1 MGRLDSIK
9 AKLAKLLIEVE
20 MSVIKTDN
28 GVLTYEGEEIAE
40 GVAVYVEDEE
50 GNRTPA
56 ADGVYVLED
65 GREMTVEGGK
75 VASIVEKKEEEKPE
89 EPTEEEPAPSEDVKA
104 EEEPVPAEEPAE
116 ETPVEEE
123 PKEDEK
129 DVIAELTKRVED
141 LEAAMEELIAA
152 MEGLKTE
159 TLSKLNMSAAKPA
172 SEEFEQIAKPKTTG
186 DSRVDKLIN
195 GWNK

>member
-89 EPTEEEPAPSEDVKA
+89 EPTEEEPTEEEPAPAEDVKA
-104 EEEPVPAEEPAE
+104 EEEPAE

-141 LEAAMEELIAA
+141 LEAA

>member
-20 MSVIKTDN
+20 MSVLKTDN

-89 EPTEEEPAPSEDVKA
+89 EPTEEEPTEEEPAPAEDVKA
-104 EEEPVPAEEPAE
+104 EEEPAE

-129 DVIAELTKRVED
+129 DVIVELTKRVEY

-172 SEEFEQIAKPKTTG
+172 TEEFEQIAKPKTTG
-186 DSRVDKLIN
+186 DSRVDRFLQRFGN
-195 GWNK
+195 

>member
-1 MGRLDSIK
+1 MGKLDSIK

-20 MSVIKTDN
+20 MSVLKTDK

-40 GVAVYVEDEE
+40 GVLVYVEDEE
-50 GNRTPA
+50 GQRTPA
-56 ADGVYVLED
+56 ADGDYVLED
-65 GREMTVEGGK
+65 GRTITVAEGK
-75 VASIVEKKEEEKPE
+75 VTSIVEKKEEEAPE
-89 EPTEEEPAPSEDVKA
+89 EPTEEEPAPAEDVKA
-104 EEEPVPAEEPAE
+104 EEEPAPAEEPAE

-129 DVIAELTKRVED
+129 DAIAELTKRVEE
-141 LEAAMEELIAA
+141 LEKMVEELVAA
-152 MEGLKTE
+152 MEGFKAE
-159 TLSKLNMSAAKPA
+159 TLSKLNMAAAKPA
-172 SEEFEQIAKPKTTG
+172 TEEFEQIAKPKITG